1 MLLVSCELFLYLLL
15 LVFQHLDL
23 HLVAM
28 VLSLDLLNVFYH
40 LVSVTNEA
48 VDALELSHRLLLE
61 PFNFSGQCRDCIFRD
76 ILLIYGFLLFI
87 GQVLYVGVKLVII
100 SGLLIY
106 RLGLASIFANQFCDL
121 RGLALC
127 LLPQIITYLSDVVE
141 LLIQHLVVISFL
153 RILHLVILL
162 DQFECL

>member
-1 MLLVSCELFLYLLL
+1 
-15 LVFQHLDL
+15 
-23 HLVAM
+23 M
-28 VLSLDLLNVFYH
+28 VLSLDLFDVFYH

-48 VDALELSHRLLLE
+48 VDALELSHRLLLK

-87 GQVLYVGVKLVII
+87 GQVLYVGVKLVIL

-106 RLGLASIFANQFCDL
+106 RLGLASVFANQFCDL

-162 DQFECL
+162 DQFECLQVSLGLLDLIIL